1 MPTATTTRN
10 DDDEEEVNAVNAV
23 VNAVMNG
30 RRAFHRVP

>member
-10 DDDEEEVNAVNAV
+10 DDDDEEVNA

-30 RRAFHRVP
+30 RRAFHHP

>member
-10 DDDEEEVNAVNAV
+10 DDEDEEVNVVVNA

-30 RRAFHRVP
+30 RRAFHQVP